1 MNAKELISAV
11 KAEKEK
17 DWLNSDVLI
26 SSEKLLEQIAEHF
39 ERCAECREAFDE
51 MEYEETTLVDFASE
65 YIDHTDLQDWICE
78 GVEEVE

>member
-17 DWLNSDVLI
+17 DWLNSDV
-26 SSEKLLEQIAEHF
+26 HN
-39 ERCAECREAFDE
+39 
-51 MEYEETTLVDFASE
+51 EETTLVDFASE